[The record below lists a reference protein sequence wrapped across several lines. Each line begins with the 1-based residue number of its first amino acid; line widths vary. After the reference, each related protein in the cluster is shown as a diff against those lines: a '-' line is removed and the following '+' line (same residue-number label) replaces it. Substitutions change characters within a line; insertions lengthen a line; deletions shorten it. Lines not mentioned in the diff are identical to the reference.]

1 MTRHS
6 GRVPLTVYLV
16 DDSPLVV
23 ERLVDMLARMNGAT
37 LLGHAAG
44 AATATAEILALA
56 PQVVLLDLKLADG
69 SGFDVLREAGPRLP
83 GTEFYLLSNFATP
96 AYRKTAAELGAA
108 GYFDKTT
115 EFEALIDLLA
125 ARARA

>member
-6 GRVPLTVYLV
+6 GRVPFTVYVV

-23 ERLVDMLARMNGAT
+23 ERLVDMLARMRGAT
-37 LLGHAAG
+37 FLGHAAD
-44 AATATAEILALA
+44 AATAIAEILSLA

-69 SGFDVLREAGPRLP
+69 SGLDVLREAGPRLP
-83 GTEFYLLSNFATP
+83 GTDFYLLSNFASP
-96 AYRKTAAELGAA
+96 PYRKTAAELGAT